1 MGTDPNSPD
10 NRWLRDAMEHQIPVG
25 ILPRSCARSVPADHF
40 RHSSWAGTRRACGS
54 SLPSGDRRGLGSA
67 PPPPGRSRATLCA
80 SRGRRPSERRP
91 DRLRRPLCDFPT
103 TGTSAPRR
111 SPHRDGCR
119 RPQLGQPIIPNGLPL
134 SEIDHAAFDAHLIG
148 IDPDFRIHVSDRLL
162 DIRDG
167 PFLELGLKGI
177 VGQVIEMPRRRED
190 YPDRDRL
197 ARKFERFKSAS
208 NGASTRSRRCSLSG
222 GADIETRR
230 RPLARLSI
238 TRSRPVLDGALYFAV
253 ILRALLCSNLK
264 RFTV

>member
-10 NRWLRDAMEHQIPVG
+10 NRWLRDAMEHQIPV
-25 ILPRSCARSVPADHF
+25 AYF
-40 RHSSWAGTRRACGS
+40 
-54 SLPSGDRRGLGSA
+54 LGVS
-67 PPPPGRSRATLCA
+67 PGRYQPIIPTFIVGWHPESLRVELAFGAIVGASAQATLPA
-80 SRGRRPSERRP
+80 APERRYALREAASFREGVLTAYGGRCAIS
-91 DRLRRPLCDFPT
+91 RLPE
-103 TGTSAPRR
+103 PRLLDAA
-111 SPHRDGCR
+111 HIVMDADE
-119 RPQLGQPIIPNGLPL
+119 QLGQPIIPNGLPL
-134 SEIDHAAFDAHLIG
+134 SKIHHAAFDAHLIG

-253 ILRALLCSNLK
+253 ILRALLCSNL
-264 RFTV
+264 TE